1 MDEPQPTN
9 SLLWDIVIPEEIS
22 ALRRLGKP
30 TLASLLEDQLFE
42 RIDKLPIEAP
52 SSLNKTPN
60 TLK

>member
-9 SLLWDIVIPEEIS
+9 SLLWDIILPEEIS
-22 ALRRLGKP
+22 ALRRLGKT

-60 TLK
+60 VPK

>member
-52 SSLNKTPN
+52 RSLNKTPN
-60 TLK
+60 VPK

>member
-1 MDEPQPTN
+1 MEEPQPN

-22 ALRRLGKP
+22 ALRRSGKT

-60 TLK
+60 VPK

>member
-1 MDEPQPTN
+1 MEQPQPN

-22 ALRRLGKP
+22 ALRRSGKT

-60 TLK
+60 VPK

>member
-9 SLLWDIVIPEEIS
+9 SLLWDIIIPEEIS
-22 ALRRLGKP
+22 ALRRSGKP

-60 TLK
+60 TSK

>member
-9 SLLWDIVIPEEIS
+9 SLLWDIILPEEIIE
-22 ALRRLGKP
+22 LRRSGKT

-52 SSLNKTPN
+52 SSPVKTPN
-60 TLK
+60 VPK

>member
-9 SLLWDIVIPEEIS
+9 SLLWDIILPEEIS
-22 ALRRLGKP
+22 ALRRSGKT

-52 SSLNKTPN
+52 SSLNKTPD
-60 TLK
+60 TSR

>member
-1 MDEPQPTN
+1 MEDTSHTN

-22 ALRRLGKP
+22 ALRRSGK
-30 TLASLLEDQLFE
+30 TNLASLLEDQLFE

-60 TLK
+60 TSK

>member
-1 MDEPQPTN
+1 MEEPQPN

-22 ALRRLGKP
+22 ALRRSGKT

-52 SSLNKTPN
+52 SSPVKTPN
-60 TLK
+60 VPK

>member
-9 SLLWDIVIPEEIS
+9 SLLWDIILPEEITE
-22 ALRRLGKP
+22 LRRSGKT

-52 SSLNKTPN
+52 SSPVKTPN
-60 TLK
+60 VPK